1 MEAISYWTFTT
12 KRSLSQKYP
21 SEKRLLLKKGPIGTC
36 TAHLLFF
43 DFKLHFDL
51 IYGKAKGQIV
61 MQRFSIMNV
70 LTHAKHSDEIVDEN
84 RKKIVF
90 PKCGLSALKLFFSL
104 T

>member
-61 MQRFSIMNV
+61 MQRFSS
-70 LTHAKHSDEIVDEN
+70 HAKHSDEIVAEN
-84 RKKIVF
+84 
-90 PKCGLSALKLFFSL
+90 GNFSS
-104 T
+104 

>member
-70 LTHAKHSDEIVDEN
+70 FMLNTVMKLWMKTG
-84 RKKIVF
+84 KKM
-90 PKCGLSALKLFFSL
+90 FFL
-104 T
+104 NVGFLL

>member
-70 LTHAKHSDEIVDEN
+70 FMLNTVMKLWMKTE
-84 RKKIVF
+84 KKIVF
-90 PKCGLSALKLFFSL
+90 PKFGLSALKLFFSL

>member
-21 SEKRLLLKKGPIGTC
+21 SEKRLLLKKKGPIGTC

-61 MQRFSIMNV
+61 MQRFSSHVRI
-70 LTHAKHSDEIVDEN
+70 HAKHSDEIVAEN
-84 RKKIVF
+84 
-90 PKCGLSALKLFFSL
+90 GNFSC
-104 T
+104 